1 MTTTKNNEHKKLNFS
16 SEREQSQ
23 ACLNSAEHEKNQ
35 GRKVLNVPNKREQNQ
50 TCLDSAEREGLRP
63 KGNVPNLRFPEF
75 QGEWEEL
82 GLSELL
88 DFKNGLNPKPDK
100 FGKGIKFISVM
111 DILNNAVITY
121 DCIKASVDVTEKE
134 LSDFSVEKGDLLFQR
149 SSETLEDVGRANVY
163 MDDKTAVFG
172 GFVIRGKKKGE
183 YDPQYFNYLLRS
195 PFARKRII
203 PMGAGAQHFNIG
215 QEGLS
220 KVKLHFANIEE
231 QKKIGKMLSLLD
243 ERIATQN
250 KIIEDLK
257 KLKSAIID
265 YAINSLNT
273 DFAKFG
279 SLYEMAGEGGTPTTS
294 NASFY
299 DNGKIPFVK
308 IDDLKKKY
316 LTENKDFITELG
328 LQKSS
333 AWLVPTRSIL
343 FSNGA
348 TIGEITITTYPVCTK
363 QGILGIVPKPN
374 IDVEFLY
381 YFMSSSYFRKA
392 VSRIVTEGTMKTA
405 YLKDINNIRC
415 PIPKKEKQLDIAK
428 MPSALNF
435 KIDFEQSILKLFGSQ
450 KQYLLRQMFM

>member
-1 MTTTKNNEHKKLNFS
+1 MTTTINNEHKKLNFS

-35 GRKVLNVPNKREQNQ
+35 GRKVLNVPN
-50 TCLDSAEREGLRP
+50 
-63 KGNVPNLRFPEF
+63 LRFPEF
-75 QGEWEEL
+75 QGEWEKCKL
-82 GLSELL
+82 GDYGKVVTGNTPPTKDIENYENGTYLWASPADLGTIKLISETKTMLSAQGFSKTRTLPKGSILVTCIGSTIGKVGMATKEMSTNQQINSIVVNDNNDNEFVYYAIQSAFPRYLSSIAVQAVPIISKSAFELL
-88 DFKNGLNPKPDK
+88 PNKRP
-100 FGKGIKFISVM
+100 
-111 DILNNAVITY
+111 
-121 DCIKASVDVTEKE
+121 
-134 LSDFSVEKGDLLFQR
+134 
-149 SSETLEDVGRANVY
+149 
-163 MDDKTAVFG
+163 
-172 GFVIRGKKKGE
+172 
-183 YDPQYFNYLLRS
+183 YL
-195 PFARKRII
+195 
-203 PMGAGAQHFNIG
+203 Q
-215 QEGLS
+215 
-220 KVKLHFANIEE
+220 E
-231 QKKIGKMLSLLD
+231 QKKIGKFLSLLD

-273 DFAKFG
+273 DFAKFD

-299 DNGKIPFVK
+299 DNGKIPFIK

-348 TIGEITITTYPVCTK
+348 TIGEISITTYPVCTK
-363 QGILGIVPKPN
+363 QGILGIVPKQN

-381 YFMSSSYFRKA
+381 YFMSSSYFKKA
-392 VSRIVTEGTMKTA
+392 VSCIVTEGTMKTA
-405 YLKDINNIRC
+405 YLKDINNILC
-415 PIPKKEKQLDIAK
+415 PIPTKEKQQEIAK
-428 MPSALNF
+428 MPSALNS
-435 KIDFEQSILKLFGSQ
+435 KIDFEQSILKLLCSQ
-450 KQYLLRQMFM
+450 KRHLLRQMFI

>member
-1 MTTTKNNEHKKLNFS
+1 MTMTINNEHKKL
-16 SEREQSQ
+16 
-23 ACLNSAEHEKNQ
+23 
-35 GRKVLNVPNKREQNQ
+35 
-50 TCLDSAEREGLRP
+50 
-63 KGNVPNLRFPEF
+63 NVPNLRFPEF
-75 QGEWEEL
+75 QEEW
-82 GLSELL
+82 
-88 DFKNGLNPKPDK
+88 
-100 FGKGIKFISVM
+100 
-111 DILNNAVITY
+111 ITY
-121 DCIKASVDVTEKE
+121 KIKDVLSIGNGRDYKHLSNGEIPVFGTGGYMTSVDECLYDGETT
-134 LSDFSVEKGDLLFQR
+134 FIGRKGSINKPFYYNGKFWTVDTLFYTHSFNGITPKFTYCLFQTINWLKYNEA
-149 SSETLEDVGRANVY
+149 SGVPS
-163 MDDKTAVFG
+163 
-172 GFVIRGKKKGE
+172 
-183 YDPQYFNYLLRS
+183 
-195 PFARKRII
+195 
-203 PMGAGAQHFNIG
+203 
-215 QEGLS
+215 LS
-220 KVKLHFANIEE
+220 KDTIEKIKIMIPGLEE
-231 QKKIGKMLSLLD
+231 QNKIAKLMFALD
-243 ERIATQN
+243 ERITTQN

-265 YAINSLNT
+265 YAINSLDT

-299 DNGKIPFVK
+299 DNGKIPFIK

-316 LTENKDFITELG
+316 LTKNKDFITELG

-381 YFMSSSYFRKA
+381 YFMSSSYFKKA

-415 PIPKKEKQLDIAK
+415 PIPIKETQQDIAK
-428 MPSALNF
+428 MPSALNS
-435 KIDFEQSILKLFGSQ
+435 KIDFEQSILKLFCSQ

>member
-1 MTTTKNNEHKKLNFS
+1 MAINK
-16 SEREQSQ
+16 EQ
-23 ACLNSAEHEKNQ
+23 NK
-35 GRKVLNVPNKREQNQ
+35 LNVP
-50 TCLDSAEREGLRP
+50 P
-63 KGNVPNLRFPEF
+63 LRFPEF
-75 QGEWEEL
+75 HGEWEKCKLGEL
-82 GLSELL
+82 AVKVGSGSTPKGGNAVYTTSGHCFVRSQNVGMGHLILNDIAYIDELTHQKQKSTEL
-88 DFKNGLNPKPDK
+88 RTNDVLLNITGASIGRTALATEEINGGNVNQHVCIIRTNGNVEPSFICDYIQTSKIQKYIQSLQTGGSREGLN
-100 FGKGIKFISVM
+100 FEQI
-111 DILNNAVITY
+111 
-121 DCIKASVDVTEKE
+121 
-134 LSDFSVEKGDLLFQR
+134 R
-149 SSETLEDVGRANVY
+149 SFPIN
-163 MDDKTAVFG
+163 
-172 GFVIRGKKKGE
+172 
-183 YDPQYFNYLLRS
+183 
-195 PFARKRII
+195 I
-203 PMGAGAQHFNIG
+203 PT
-215 QEGLS
+215 
-220 KVKLHFANIEE
+220 VEE
-231 QKKIGKMLSLLD
+231 QVKIAKLLSLIN
-243 ERIATQN
+243 ERIATQS
-250 KIIEDLK
+250 KLIEDLK

-265 YAINSLNT
+265 YAINSLDT
-273 DFAKFG
+273 DFAKFS
-279 SLYEMAGEGGTPTTS
+279 SLYEMAGEGGTSTTS